1 LLLSLSNTIRC
12 AAQAAADRFLSGE
25 HMTFST
31 ERIASC
37 VLAVS
42 ALALLAASIAPA
54 QAAKKTREQC
64 LQLASQR
71 GFNQVV
77 TRAEADAKKAF
88 IVSCMQG
95 KQG

>member
-1 LLLSLSNTIRC
+1 MAFAT
-12 AAQAAADRFLSGE
+12 A
-25 HMTFST
+25 
-31 ERIASC
+31 RIATGM
-37 VLAVS
+37 LAVS
-42 ALALLAASIAPA
+42 AFALVAASMTPA
-54 QAAKKTREQC
+54 QAAKKTREEC

-88 IVSCMQG
+88 VVSCMQG